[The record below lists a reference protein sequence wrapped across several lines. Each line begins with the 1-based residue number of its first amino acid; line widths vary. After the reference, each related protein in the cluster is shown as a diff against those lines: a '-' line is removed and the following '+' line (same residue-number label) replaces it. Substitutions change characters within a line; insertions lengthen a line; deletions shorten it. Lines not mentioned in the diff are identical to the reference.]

1 MNKNKFCGKS
11 RGAGRHGNHRIPE
24 KTTKNRSLCVSTL
37 ILLAAITACDRSLP
51 GAIITEPLAA
61 SDRAAPARL
70 SAEDTRV
77 DIAASEGGGIFGNWT
92 VDRYG
97 LPAYDY
103 TLDQTNDSR
112 GARADLRDRR
122 DAWHQLGNDA
132 IIANAYNEGYTQLW
146 SQQRMYQWTNI
157 YDESRRHYAGGYGY
171 LHLGGETISSL
182 WLDRPAE
189 ATTLRR
195 FGVGYY
201 ERALETSEVKIE
213 ESVTTPYGDL
223 PVLVHEVRL
232 SNRGSET
239 REASWWEY
247 WDVNPHLQ
255 LATPVARP
263 ILAPTWDE
271 SGQTLSVRHVGI
283 GSEVVDAQPLTIFLA
298 AVDAPVSGY
307 ETDLREF
314 FGNGT
319 RAVPQAV
326 AADSASNSIAPA
338 SVVSGNTLFAMRSP
352 VTLRPGET
360 VTLRYVY
367 GMAQGEQIADIVQQ
381 VRAQPN
387 TQAASAAAW
396 VAEMPQVNLGADR
409 RWLSRELQ
417 WDHYMVRSS
426 SVYEETCGH
435 KVITQGGYYQYG
447 LGLNIAY
454 RDPLQHMLPVIY
466 QDPALA
472 REVLRYSL
480 LQQPPVVGQ
489 ISYGMGPL
497 CTRIDGLGT
506 ANDLDFWLM
515 LSVVEYVMGTRDFA
529 FLDEVVEYRGGLPL
543 PALSSGTVWDHIKL
557 AYFHQET
564 VNPKGPMGHYVIGT
578 GGDWSDLSPIF
589 LQMTESVLVSTQLAY
604 MYPRLAEL
612 AERYGDLA
620 FAMTLRERA
629 AALQTKLDTEWT
641 GGWYSRGYSGVRQIG
656 SGAIFGEPQPW
667 AILAG
672 VPDDVT
678 QIQTLYDN
686 IQRFLTGIGAPPEV
700 NGPAKIGSSQS
711 PFLNDPDV
719 DETSFPTVPGS
730 DNAVFVGGVWYAVN
744 GWLTWAMGTLDGV
757 IEGAAEFALDELER
771 NTLKAHAEAFPEE
784 WNGTLNVDDSCNAHF
799 AVEPHEC
806 GIGVFKLLLNIN
818 GQIAHQPAWS
828 QFALLKLA
836 GLEPTAAGYDIR
848 PHLPLERWSLR
859 FPRTGLAQDP
869 GQLRGYI
876 KPEQEGAITFTIR
889 PRSFPVTAS
898 SQVWVDG
905 ERVSSERLEDGSLR
919 FSVEAGAAQTLDWA
933 ITQ

>member
-1 MNKNKFCGKS
+1 M
-11 RGAGRHGNHRIPE
+11 AGRVLRVPAGVMFC
-24 KTTKNRSLCVSTL
+24 L
-37 ILLAAITACDRSLP
+37 LLAACGRSLP
-51 GAIITEPLAA
+51 GAMDAPAPLPVAE
-61 SDRAAPARL
+61 DAAPARL
-70 SAEDTRV
+70 SAETARV
-77 DIAASEGGGIFGNWT
+77 DIAAGEGGGIFGQWL

-103 TLDQTNDSR
+103 TLDQTNDPR

-146 SQQRMYQWTNI
+146 SQQRLYQWANI

-171 LHLGGETISSL
+171 LHLDGQTLSTL
-182 WLDRPAE
+182 WLDRPAD
-189 ATTLRR
+189 AVTLRR

-201 ERALETSEVKIE
+201 ERALETADVRIE
-213 ESVTTPYGDL
+213 EAVTTPYGDL

-232 SNRGSET
+232 SNRGSQP

-255 LATPVARP
+255 VATPVARP

-271 SGQTLSVRHVGI
+271 SAQTLSVQQLDAGVG
-283 GSEVVDAQPLTIFLA
+283 DLQPLTIFLA
-298 AVDAPVSGY
+298 AADAPVSGY

-314 FGNGT
+314 FGSGT
-319 RAVPQAV
+319 RAAPQAV
-326 AADSASNSIAPA
+326 VADATGNSIAPA
-338 SVVSGNTLFAMRSP
+338 SAVSGNTLFAMRSP
-352 VTLRPGET
+352 VTLQPGQT

-367 GMAQGEQIADIVQQ
+367 GMAQPEQIGGIVEQ
-381 VRAQPN
+381 VREQPD
-387 TQAASAAAW
+387 TQAANAAAW
-396 VAEMPQVNLGADR
+396 AAEMPQVDLGADR

-417 WDHYMVRSS
+417 WAHYMVRSS
-426 SVYEETCGH
+426 TVYEETCGH

-447 LGLNIAY
+447 LGQQIAY

-480 LQQPPVVGQ
+480 QQQPPVIGQ
-489 ISYGMGPL
+489 ISYGIGPL
-497 CTRIDGLGT
+497 CTRTDSLGT

-515 LSVVEYVMGTRDFA
+515 LSVVEYVLGTRDFA
-529 FLDEVVEYRGGLPL
+529 FLDESVGYRGGLPT
-543 PALSSGTVWDHIKL
+543 PALTSGTVWEHLKL

-564 VNPKGPMGHYVIGT
+564 VTPKGPNGHYVIGS

-641 GGWYSRGYSGVRQIG
+641 GGWYSRGYSGLRQIG

-672 VPDDVT
+672 VPDDAM
-678 QIQTLYDN
+678 QYQTLVGN

-744 GWLTWAMGTLDGV
+744 GWLTWAMGRLDGIV
-757 IEGAAEFALDELER
+757 PGAAEFALDELER
-771 NTLKAHAEAFPEE
+771 NTLKAHADAYPEE

-799 AVEPHEC
+799 AVEANEC

-818 GQIAHQPAWS
+818 GQIAHQPAWT

-848 PHLPLERWSLR
+848 PQLPLTKWNIR
-859 FPRTGLAQDP
+859 FPRAGLAQAP
-869 GQLRGYI
+869 GLLRGYI
-876 KPEQEGAITFTIR
+876 RPEQDGVIVFTVR
-889 PRSFPVTAS
+889 PRNFSADAATA
-898 SQVWVDG
+898 VWING
-905 ERVSSERLEDGSLR
+905 QRVSAELLEGGALR
-919 FSVEAGAAQTLDWA
+919 FSAQGVKGVAMDWVVGG
-933 ITQ
+933 